1 MESLLQEV
9 FMVRGGVSDKHW
21 AIIGPLLPAERGRGC
36 RPAHDNRRYFDAMN
50 WALRT
55 GSPWRDLPET
65 FGNWNSVF
73 RRFRRW
79 AMQGVFDAILET
91 LVELGITDEWKTQMV
106 DSTSVR
112 GHAQAAGAKG
122 GLSRR
127 DLVARAA
134 VLRAKFTQDATV
146 PDDRSASLSREAKLP
161 TAGSLNP

>member
-1 MESLLQEV
+1 MEV
-9 FMVRGGVSDKHW
+9 FMARGAVSDEHW
-21 AIIGPLLPAERGRGC
+21 AIIGPLLPSERGRGC

-134 VLRAKFTQDATV
+134 VLRAKSMQDVIV
-146 PDDRSASLSREAKLP
+146 PDALSVSSSLEAKPP

>member
-1 MESLLQEV
+1 
-9 FMVRGGVSDKHW
+9 MVRGGILDEHW
-21 AIIGPLLPAERGRGC
+21 AIIGPLLPSERGRNC
-36 RPAHDNRRYFDAMN
+36 RPAHDNRRYFDAMT
-50 WALRT
+50 WVLRT

-79 AMQGVFDAILET
+79 SVQGVFDAILET
-91 LVELGITDEWKTQMV
+91 LVELGITDEWRTQMV

-127 DLVARAA
+127 DLAARHSDPGRIASREPMA
-134 VLRAKFTQDATV
+134 VLRARSTQDAIKAGV
-146 PDDRSASLSREAKLP
+146 PSAS
-161 TAGSLNP
+161 

>member
-1 MESLLQEV
+1 
-9 FMVRGGVSDKHW
+9 MVRGAICDEHW
-21 AIIGPLLPAERGRGC
+21 AIIGPLLPSERGRNC

-50 WALRT
+50 YALRV
-55 GSPWRDLPET
+55 GCPWRDLPAE
-65 FGNWNSVF
+65 FGNWNSIF

-91 LVELGITDEWKTQMV
+91 LVELGITDEWRTQMI

-112 GHAQAAGAKG
+112 GHVQAAGAKG

-134 VLRAKFTQDATV
+134 ALRAKSMQDATEAGV
-146 PDDRSASLSREAKLP
+146 QSAS
-161 TAGSLNP
+161 

>member
-1 MESLLQEV
+1 
-9 FMVRGGVSDKHW
+9 MVRGGVSDEHW
-21 AIIGPLLPAERGRGC
+21 AIIGPLLPSERGRNC

-79 AMQGVFDAILET
+79 AAQGVFDAILET
-91 LVELGITDEWKTQMV
+91 LVELGITDEWQSQMV

-112 GHAQAAGAKG
+112 GHVQAAGARG

-134 VLRAKFTQDATV
+134 VLRAKYMRDAIEAAA
-146 PDDRSASLSREAKLP
+146 PSASSSPGAKPP
-161 TAGSLNP
+161 TASSSNP